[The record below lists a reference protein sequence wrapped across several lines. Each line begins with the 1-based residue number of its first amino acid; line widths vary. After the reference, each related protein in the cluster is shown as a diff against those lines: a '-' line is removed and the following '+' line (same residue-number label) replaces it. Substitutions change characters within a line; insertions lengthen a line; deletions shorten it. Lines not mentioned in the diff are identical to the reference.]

1 MRFFARPERRRCRR
15 PARCPGRKG
24 VGMIERIEK
33 TLVGLLSDPS
43 PAVREAASSSLD
55 RLRARRSVES
65 FLKTLREGK
74 LEERVRVVYSAEDI
88 GGPEGTSL
96 LLAALNDREAEV
108 RGAAA
113 RALASFPTVPVL
125 KALVERLPKE
135 QGVVLGNVLEALGA
149 SRRKELAPILAR
161 YLGYSEAEVAAKAVA
176 AYALLAEKEGWEKI
190 LLETRSASEAVRA
203 AAARALSEWSGS

>member
-1 MRFFARPERRRCRR
+1 
-15 PARCPGRKG
+15 
-24 VGMIERIEK
+24 MIERIEE

-43 PAVREAASSSLD
+43 PAVREAASVSLD
-55 RLRARRSVES
+55 RLRAKRSVES
-65 FLKTLREGK
+65 FLSTLREGN
-74 LEERVRVVYSAEDI
+74 LEARVRVVHSAEEI

-113 RALASFPTVPVL
+113 RALSSFPTVPVL
-125 KALVERLPKE
+125 KTLVERLPKE
-135 QGVVLGNVLEALGA
+135 RGVVLGNLLETLGA

-161 YLGYSEAEVAAKAVA
+161 YLGHSEAEVAAKAVA

-203 AAARALSEWSGS
+203 AAARALSEWSGG